1 MLELFL
7 DGGIMMYPL
16 LLASV
21 LALAIFTERLFALR
35 RKNILSNN
43 LIQTI
48 SGLRKKEDLERLETI
63 AAGQENTLSRLVL
76 FLLQFKH
83 LQRDEQKEIIEE
95 QGRQEIRFLKKRLKV
110 LDTIAGVAPL
120 LGLLGTVLGM
130 IRVFAGLNLDGV
142 VKAASLS
149 GGISEALLTTATGL
163 FIGIPALLA
172 YNFLAARAETFVLDL
187 EQYLNQLIHSIHQIL
202 DAE

>member
-130 IRVFAGLNLDGV
+130 IRVFCRTQSRWGCQSCIIVRGDIGSAAHHCHRFVYRHPDTAGL
-142 VKAASLS
+142 
-149 GGISEALLTTATGL
+149 
-163 FIGIPALLA
+163 
-172 YNFLAARAETFVLDL
+172 
-187 EQYLNQLIHSIHQIL
+187 
-202 DAE
+202 